1 MICPA
6 STNVSNYQQENLG
19 GFNNS
24 EEMQMKA
31 ALFNKSNP
39 AKWEEKIRL
48 IPTAALYRREVFDTV
63 GLYDAGFM
71 HDFGDDDFT
80 FRVRRAG
87 YKLIL
92 CRDTFVHHDH
102 NQEALPPERISY
114 KSTLQSNF
122 SEKNILG

>member
-87 YKLIL
+87 Y
-92 CRDTFVHHDH
+92 
-102 NQEALPPERISY
+102 N
-114 KSTLQSNF
+114 
-122 SEKNILG
+122 

>member
-1 MICPA
+1 
-6 STNVSNYQQENLG
+6 
-19 GFNNS
+19 
-24 EEMQMKA
+24 MKA

-102 NQEALPPERISY
+102 IRKLCLLND
-114 KSTLQSNF
+114 
-122 SEKNILG
+122 